1 MYKIS
6 WLSDDRQ
13 GEMPMGE
20 YISLEVAKR
29 ELPACQAELLAQC
42 LDDTEDPIGAD
53 GLMTRAA
60 CLNGTWAIYDSICP
74 SFRVASQM
82 DKDLAF
88 VKEGKVTVLD
98 LSFDVASQMDKD
110 LAFVKE
116 IRTGGTHNTRRSE
129 TALPDGE

>member
-60 CLNGTWAIYDSICP
+60 CLNGTWAIYDSSGIVWEAHCE
-74 SFRVASQM
+74 V
-82 DKDLAF
+82 
-88 VKEGKVTVLD
+88 
-98 LSFDVASQMDKD
+98 
-110 LAFVKE
+110 
-116 IRTGGTHNTRRSE
+116 
-129 TALPDGE
+129 